1 MSEPFE
7 EYVARRGT
15 AMLRFA
21 YLLTRE
27 HHLAEDLVQEVLA
40 RSHRRWSRIARL
52 HHPDQYVRRAIVN
65 EYLSWRRRRSS
76 GEVAVTDFGDLPAGG
91 RFGGDPAPRLA
102 EQEQVRALLATL
114 PRQQRAV
121 LVLRYYEDLSDA
133 QIAEIIG
140 CSAVTVRSHASK
152 ALGRLRTA
160 QRVSDTLIG
169 GGS

>member
-52 HHPDQYVRRAIVN
+52 DHPDQYVRRAIVN
-65 EYLSWRRRRSS
+65 EFLSWRRRRSS
-76 GEVAVTDFGDLPAGG
+76 SEVAVTDFGDLPAGG

-121 LVLRYYEDLSDA
+121 LILRYYEDLSDA

-160 QRVSDTLIG
+160 QRDSDTLIG